1 VGDLVIRAGGAADDA
16 ILLGMFDDAVA
27 WLAER
32 GRTAQWGSEP
42 WSTNPRRAARV
53 REMAAKGTMYIAE
66 LDRTPVGALILGERL
81 DYAPPVDEPEVY
93 INILLSSPAHRGA
106 GIGSALLEF
115 ARDQTRR
122 QRISLLRV
130 DCWSGGDRKLVAYYE
145 GQGFTRSVE
154 VTVGDVTAQ
163 VFEQRL

>member
-1 VGDLVIRAGGAADDA
+1 VGDLAIRPGGAADTG
-16 ILLGMFDDAVA
+16 ILLGMFDDAVE
-27 WLAER
+27 WLTAH
-32 GRTAQWGSEP
+32 GRAAQWGSEP
-42 WSTNPRRAARV
+42 WSGNPRRAEHV
-53 REMAAKGTMYIAE
+53 RDMVVKGELYIAR
-66 LDRTPVGALILGERL
+66 LDGEPVGALVLGERL
-81 DYAPPVDEPEVY
+81 HYAPPVAQPEVY

-145 GQGFTRSVE
+145 SQGFTRSVE
-154 VTVGDVTAQ
+154 VSVGDATAQ
-163 VFEQRL
+163 VFQQRL

>member
-1 VGDLVIRAGGAADDA
+1 MADRAGRA
-16 ILLGMFDDAVA
+16 
-27 WLAER
+27 
-32 GRTAQWGSEP
+32 AQWGSEP
-42 WSTNPRRAARV
+42 WSDNPQRAERV
-53 REMAAKGTMYIAE
+53 RDMATKGDLYIAQ
-66 LDRTPVGALILGERL
+66 LDGEPVGALILGERL
-81 DYAPPVDEPEVY
+81 HYAPAVAEPEIY

-106 GIGSALLEF
+106 GVGSALLEF

-145 GQGFTRSVE
+145 SQGFLPSAE